1 MVNSRVCIIILKN
14 VGVVL
19 YSKWFTKNKRISAI
33 VDISFFYL
41 HKTFALAIVHHV
53 LKSMGLVWSRLIAST
68 SQISRWID
76 MFVYKLA
83 AS

>member
-1 MVNSRVCIIILKN
+1 MCYIILKN

-19 YSKWFTKNKRISAI
+19 YSKWFTKNKRIRA
-33 VDISFFYL
+33 VVNISFVYL

-53 LKSMGLVWSRLIAST
+53 LKSMGLVWSRLSAGS